1 MPPREQVRIRAPC
14 IIPRSRSITQ
24 ARCRMATKDDSILT
38 TALHSEVENRF
49 LTYALST
56 IVSRSLPDVRDGLK
70 PVHRR
75 ILYAMW
81 EMGLGP
87 TAKFR
92 KSAAVVGEVLG
103 KFHPH
108 GDQAAYD
115 AMVRMAQDFS
125 LRYPLVEGS
134 GNFGSLDGD
143 PAAAMRY
150 TEARLSRLAEELLV
164 EIEKD
169 TVGFRPNY
177 DNSLKEPMVLP
188 ARFPQL
194 LVNGTSG
201 IAVGMSCSFPPHNL
215 NEVIDGLTAII
226 DNSNIDLKDLL
237 KLVKG
242 PDFPTAGQ
250 ILNTKKE
257 LKEIYRSGS
266 GSIRLRGEY
275 ALEDLPRGKQAVVF
289 TSIPYLVN
297 KAKLLER
304 LIGLMDDRKL
314 PQVSAVRDE
323 STDTVR
329 VVIELKA
336 DTNPDLVTAYLFK
349 HTDLESNFPVN
360 FTGLKPNMEPGR
372 MSLKELMQYF
382 LDFRF
387 EITTRRLN
395 YDLRILKARLHIL
408 KAFEML
414 YDDLDTAIRL
424 IRKSKSR
431 EEAAGKL
438 KKHFKFD
445 DDQTK
450 AILEMQL
457 YKLAGLEIE
466 RILKEK
472 AEKTKQRKELEAI
485 LASQKKVWGLI
496 RTELLEIKAG
506 YGDKRRSVMKAAED
520 VEFSQEDFIV
530 HEDVTVILTKMGW
543 IRRVKTVGEN
553 LRFKEGDDLLALLPA
568 NTRDNIAVFSS
579 AGKVYVIKANDLPAG
594 SGFGEPVQH
603 LFKFGDGERPVT
615 AMNLS
620 TVLGGAGAPEEERKG
635 KGKQAELA
643 LAGGTVIALSVSAKG
658 IGFKFDLSAFNGV
671 TTRAGKKF
679 AGVKAGDSIMGVDML
694 DLPNV
699 LFLTTEGKAVV
710 VAAKEIPQLSG
721 AGKGV
726 KLVNVK
732 KGEVALF
739 RAVKKGDQV
748 KVIDEK
754 GKEKTVDLKNYGV
767 MTRGSVGLKAV
778 KAVRFV

>member
-1 MPPREQVRIRAPC
+1 MPTNNE
-14 IIPRSRSITQ
+14 
-24 ARCRMATKDDSILT
+24 SILT

-150 TEARLSRLAEELLV
+150 TEARLSQIAEELLI
-164 EIEKD
+164 EIDKE

-177 DNSLKEPMVLP
+177 DNSLKEPVVLP

-194 LVNGTSG
+194 LANGTSG

-215 NEVIDGLTAII
+215 GEVIDGLTAVI
-226 DNSNIDLKDLL
+226 DNSNIDLKDIL
-237 KLVKG
+237 KLIKG
-242 PDFPTAGQ
+242 PDFPTSGQ
-250 ILNTKKE
+250 ILNSKKE
-257 LKEIYRSGS
+257 LKEIYQTGS
-266 GSIRLRGEY
+266 GAIRVRGEY
-275 ALEDLPRGKQAVVF
+275 SVEELPRGKQAIVF
-289 TSIPYLVN
+289 TSIPYQVN
-297 KAKLLER
+297 KAKVVER

-314 PQVSAVRDE
+314 PQVTTVRDE
-323 STDTVR
+323 STDIIRLVL
-329 VVIELKA
+329 ELKA
-336 DTNPDLVTAYLFK
+336 ETNPELVTAYLFK

-360 FTGLKPNMEPGR
+360 FTALKPNMEPER
-372 MSLKELMQYF
+372 LSLKELMQYF

-387 EITTRRLN
+387 EITTKRLN
-395 YDLRILKARLHIL
+395 YDLKLLKARLHLL

-414 YDDLDTAIRL
+414 YDDLDTAIKL
-424 IRKSKSR
+424 IRRSKSR
-431 EEAAGKL
+431 EEASDKI

-445 DDQTK
+445 DEQTK
-450 AILEMQL
+450 AIMEMQL

-472 AEKTKQRKELEAI
+472 AEKTKLKKDIEAI
-485 LASQKKVWGLI
+485 LASQKKIWGLI
-496 RTELLEIKAG
+496 KTELLEIKEK
-506 YGDKRRSVMKAAED
+506 YGDKRKSVMKAAED

-543 IRRVKTVGEN
+543 VRRVKTVGEN

-568 NTRDNIAVFSS
+568 NTKDNIAVFSS
-579 AGKVYVIKANDLPAG
+579 AGKAYVIKAFDLPSG

-603 LFKFGDGERPVT
+603 LFKFGDGERPIR

-620 TVLGGAGAPEEERKG
+620 TVLAGSQAASPEDEKG
-635 KGKQAELA
+635 KDKQPQLA
-643 LAGGTVIALSVSAKG
+643 LSGGTVIALSVSVKG
-658 IGFKFDLSAFNGV
+658 VGFKFDLSQFNSV
-671 TTRAGKKF
+671 TTRAGKRF
-679 AGVKAGDSIMGVDML
+679 AGVKAGDSILGVDVL

-699 LFLTTEGKAVV
+699 LFLTDEGKAVV
-710 VAAKEIPQLSG
+710 VAGKDIPLLTG

-732 KGEVALF
+732 KGEIALF
-739 RAVKKGDQV
+739 RAVRKGEQV
-748 KVIDEK
+748 KTIDDK
-754 GKEKTVDLKNYGV
+754 GKERVIDLKNYSV
-767 MTRGSVGLKAV
+767 MTRGSVGLKAA

>member
-1 MPPREQVRIRAPC
+1 MPMKE
-14 IIPRSRSITQ
+14 
-24 ARCRMATKDDSILT
+24 DSVLT

-87 TAKFR
+87 TSKFR

-150 TEARLSRLAEELLV
+150 TEARLSQIAEELLV
-164 EIEKD
+164 EIDKE

-177 DNSLKEPMVLP
+177 DNSLKEPVVLP

-215 NEVIDGLTAII
+215 GEVIDGLTAVI
-226 DNSNIDLKDLL
+226 DNSNIDLKDIL
-237 KLVKG
+237 KLIKG
-242 PDFPTAGQ
+242 PDFPTSGQ

-257 LKEIYRSGS
+257 LREIYQTGS
-266 GSIRLRGEY
+266 GAIRVRGEY
-275 ALEDLPRGKQAVVF
+275 SVEDLPRARQAIVF
-289 TSIPYLVN
+289 TSIPYQVN
-297 KAKLLER
+297 KAKVLER

-314 PQVSAVRDE
+314 PQVTAVRDE
-323 STDTVR
+323 STD
-329 VVIELKA
+329 VIRLVLELKA
-336 DTNPDLVTAYLFK
+336 DTNPELVTAYLFK
-349 HTDLESNFPVN
+349 HTDLESNFAVN
-360 FTGLKPNMEPGR
+360 FTALKPNMEPER
-372 MSLKELMQYF
+372 LSLKELMQYF

-387 EITTRRLN
+387 EITKKRLN
-395 YDLRILKARLHIL
+395 YGLKLLKARLHIL

-414 YDDLDTAIRL
+414 YDDLDTAIKL

-431 EEAAGKL
+431 EEAGEKI
-438 KKHFKFD
+438 KRHFKFD
-445 DDQTK
+445 DEQTR

-472 AEKTKQRKELEAI
+472 AEKTKLKKDIEAI
-485 LASQKKVWGLI
+485 LGSQKKIWGLI
-496 RTELLEIKAG
+496 KTELLEIKQK
-506 YGDKRRSVMKAAED
+506 YGDKRKSVMKAAED

-530 HEDVTVILTKMGW
+530 HEDITVILTRMGW
-543 IRRVKTVGEN
+543 VRRVKTVGEN
-553 LRFKEGDDLLALLPA
+553 LRFKEGDDLLSLLPA
-568 NTRDNIAVFSS
+568 NTRDNIAIFSS
-579 AGKVYVIKANDLPAG
+579 AGKIYVIKAFDLPTG

-603 LFKFGDGERPVT
+603 LFKFGDGERPIM

-620 TVLGGAGAPEEERKG
+620 TVLAGTAASAPEDEEKT
-635 KGKQAELA
+635 KGKQPQLA
-643 LAGGTVIALSVSAKG
+643 LSGGTVIALSVSSKG
-658 IGFKFDLSAFNGV
+658 VGFKFDLSQFNSV

-679 AGVKAGDSIMGVDML
+679 AGVKAGDSIMGVDIL
-694 DLPNV
+694 DLPLV
-699 LFLTTEGKAVV
+699 LFLTNEGKAVV
-710 VAAKEIPQLSG
+710 VAAKYIPQLTG

-732 KGEVALF
+732 KGEIALF
-739 RAVKKGDQV
+739 RAVRKGEQI
-748 KVIDEK
+748 KVIDDK
-754 GKEKTVDLKNYGV
+754 GKEKVIDLKHYGV

>member
-1 MPPREQVRIRAPC
+1 MPIQEGTV
-14 IIPRSRSITQ
+14 
-24 ARCRMATKDDSILT
+24 LT

-75 ILYAMW
+75 ILFAMW

-115 AMVRMAQDFS
+115 AMVRMAQNFS

-150 TEARLSRLAEELLV
+150 TEARLSQIAEELLV
-164 EIEKD
+164 EIDKD

-177 DNSLKEPMVLP
+177 DNSLKEPIVLP

-201 IAVGMSCSFPPHNL
+201 IAVGMSCSFPPHNIA
-215 NEVIDGLTAII
+215 EVIDGLAALI
-226 DNSNIDLKDLL
+226 DNSNIEVKDLL
-237 KLVKG
+237 KHIKG
-242 PDFPTAGQ
+242 PDFPTSGQ
-250 ILNTKKE
+250 ILNSKKE
-257 LKEIYRSGS
+257 LREIYESGS
-266 GSIRLRGEY
+266 GGIRIRGEY
-275 ALEDLPRGKQAVVF
+275 TVEDMPRGKQAIVF
-289 TSIPYLVN
+289 TSIPYMVN
-297 KAKLLER
+297 KAKLLEK
-304 LIGLMDDRKL
+304 LIGLMEDKKL
-314 PQVSAVRDE
+314 PQVLAVRDE
-323 STDTVR
+323 STDVVR
-329 VVIELKA
+329 IVLELKA
-336 DTNPDLVTAYLFK
+336 EMNAEIVTAYLFK
-349 HTDLESNFPVN
+349 HTDLESTFLIN
-360 FTGLKPNMEPGR
+360 FTALKPNMEPER
-372 MSLKELMQYF
+372 LSLKEIMRYF
-382 LDFRF
+382 LDFRH
-387 EITTRRLN
+387 ELVTKRLN
-395 YDLRILKARLHIL
+395 FDLRLLKARLHIL
-408 KAFEML
+408 TAFEAL
-414 YDDLDTAIRL
+414 YDELDAAIKI
-424 IRKSKSR
+424 IRKAKSR
-431 EEAAGKL
+431 EDASEKL

-445 DDQTK
+445 DEQTR
-450 AILEMQL
+450 ATLEMQL
-457 YKLAGLEIE
+457 YKLVGLEID

-472 AEKTKQRKELEAI
+472 AEKTKQRKDIETI
-485 LASQKKVWGLI
+485 LASQKKIWGLI
-496 RTELLEIKAG
+496 KSELQEIKG
-506 YGDKRRSVMKAAED
+506 KYGDKRKSVVKAAED

-530 HEDVTVILTKMGW
+530 HEDITVILTRMGW

-579 AGKVYVIKANDLPAG
+579 VGKAYVLKAFDLPSG

-620 TVLGGAGAPEEERKG
+620 TVFAGTPGAVGTDT
-635 KGKQAELA
+635 QAELA
-643 LAGGTVIALSVSAKG
+643 LVPKEVTALSVSAHG
-658 IGFKFDLSAFNGV
+658 VGFAFDLSQFNTV

-679 AGVKAGDSIMGVDML
+679 AGVKADDSIMGVDIL

-699 LFLTTEGKAVV
+699 LFLTTEGKAIV
-710 VAAKEIPQLSG
+710 VAAKDIPVLTG

-732 KGEVALF
+732 NGEVVLFRPVRKGE
-739 RAVKKGDQV
+739 QV
-748 KVIDEK
+748 KVIDDK
-754 GKEKTVDLKNYGV
+754 GKEKVIDLKQYGV
-767 MTRGSVGLKAV
+767 MTRGSVGMKAIKAV
-778 KAVRFV
+778 KFG

>member
-1 MPPREQVRIRAPC
+1 MPTKENS
-14 IIPRSRSITQ
+14 II
-24 ARCRMATKDDSILT
+24 T

-150 TEARLSRLAEELLV
+150 TEARLSKIAEELLI
-164 EIEKD
+164 EIDKE

-177 DNSLKEPMVLP
+177 DNSLKEPAVLP

-201 IAVGMSCSFPPHNL
+201 IAVGMSCSFPPHNIA
-215 NEVIDGLTAII
+215 EVIDGLAAAI
-226 DNSNIDLKDLL
+226 DNPNIEVKDLL
-237 KLVKG
+237 KFIKG
-242 PDFPTAGQ
+242 PDFPTGGQ
-250 ILNTKKE
+250 ILNSKKE
-257 LKEIYRSGS
+257 LKEIYQTGS
-266 GSIRLRGEY
+266 GAVRIRGEY
-275 ALEDLPRGKQAVVF
+275 ALEDLPRGKQAVVI
-289 TSIPYLVN
+289 TSIPYQVN
-297 KAKLLER
+297 KAKLLEKI
-304 LIGLMDDRKL
+304 IGLVEERKL
-314 PQVSAVRDE
+314 PQVSTVRDE
-323 STDTVR
+323 STAEVR
-329 VVIELKA
+329 LVLELKA
-336 DTNPDLVTAYLFK
+336 EANPELVMAYVFK
-349 HTDLESNFPVN
+349 HTDLEASFPIN
-360 FTGLKPNMEPGR
+360 FTALKPNMEPER
-372 MSLKELMQYF
+372 LSLKEVIQYF
-382 LDFRF
+382 LDFRY
-387 EITTRRLN
+387 EVTTKRLN
-395 YDLRILKARLHIL
+395 YDLKLLKARLHLL
-408 KAFEML
+408 KAFEVL
-414 YDDLDTAIRL
+414 YDDLDTAIKI
-424 IRKSKSR
+424 IRKAKSR

-438 KKHFKFD
+438 KKYFKLD
-445 DDQTK
+445 DEQTR

-457 YKLAGLEIE
+457 YKLVGLEIE

-472 AEKTKQRKELEAI
+472 AEKSKQKKEIEAI
-485 LASQKKVWGLI
+485 LANQKKIWVLI
-496 RTELLEIKAG
+496 KTELLEIKEK
-506 YGDKRRSVMKAAED
+506 YGDKRKSVIKA
-520 VEFSQEDFIV
+520 VEEMEFTQEDFIV

-543 IRRVKTVGEN
+543 IRRAKTVGEN
-553 LRFKEGDDLLALLPA
+553 LRFKEGDTLLALIPA
-568 NTRDNIAVFSS
+568 NTRDNIAIFSS
-579 AGKVYVIKANDLPAG
+579 AGKAYVIKAYDLPAG

-615 AMNLS
+615 AMNLTTLLS
-620 TVLGGAGAPEEERKG
+620 GAAAAPLVEEEEKEKKKG
-635 KGKQAELA
+635 KKKEAAGKPATIM
-643 LAGGTVIALSVSAKG
+643 GISVSARCV
-658 IGFKFDLSAFNGV
+658 GFKFDLSMFNTV

-679 AGVKAGDSIMGVDML
+679 AGLKPGDSIMGVDII
-694 DLPNV
+694 DLTHV
-699 LFLTTEGKAVV
+699 LFLTSEGKAVV
-710 VAAKEIPQLSG
+710 IAAKDVPLLSG

-726 KLVNVK
+726 KLVNVRN
-732 KGEVALF
+732 GEIALF
-739 RAVKKGDQV
+739 RVVRKGEQV

-754 GKEKTVDLKNYGV
+754 DREKVIDLKDYGV
-767 MTRGSVGLKAV
+767 MKRGAVGFKAV

>member
-1 MPPREQVRIRAPC
+1 MPIKE
-14 IIPRSRSITQ
+14 
-24 ARCRMATKDDSILT
+24 DSILT
-38 TALHSEVENRF
+38 TALHSEVESRF

-125 LRYPLVEGS
+125 LRYPLIEGS

-177 DNSLKEPMVLP
+177 DNSQKEPMVLP

-194 LVNGTSG
+194 LVIGTSG
-201 IAVGMSCSFPPHNL
+201 IAVGMSCSFPPHNVG
-215 NEVIDGLTAII
+215 EVIDGLAAMI
-226 DNSNIDLKDLL
+226 DDSGLEVKDLL
-237 KLVKG
+237 KFIKG
-242 PDFPTAGQ
+242 PDFPTSGQ
-250 ILNTKKE
+250 ILNSKKE
-257 LKEIYRSGS
+257 LREIYQSGS
-266 GSIRLRGEY
+266 GAIRIRGEY
-275 ALEDLPRGKQAVVF
+275 TVEDLPRGRQAIVF
-289 TSIPYLVN
+289 TSIPYLMN
-297 KAKLLER
+297 KAKLLEK
-304 LIGLMDDRKL
+304 LIGLMEDKKL

-323 STDTVR
+323 STHEVR
-329 VVIELKA
+329 VVLELKGE
-336 DTNPDLVTAYLFK
+336 TNPELVTAYLFK
-349 HTDLESNFPVN
+349 HTDLESAFAVN
-360 FTGLKPNMEPGR
+360 FTALKPNMEPER
-372 MSLKELMQYF
+372 LSLKELMQYF
-382 LDFRF
+382 LDFRL
-387 EITTRRLN
+387 EITKKRLTF
-395 YDLRILKARLHIL
+395 DLKLLKARLHIL
-408 KAFEML
+408 AAFEKL
-414 YDDLDTAIRL
+414 YDDLDTAIKI
-424 IRKSKSR
+424 IRKAKSR
-431 EEAAGKL
+431 EDATEKL
-438 KKHFKFD
+438 KKHFRFD
-445 DDQTK
+445 DEQVK

-457 YKLAGLEIE
+457 YKLVGLEIE

-472 AEKTKQRKELEAI
+472 AEKTKQRKDIEAI
-485 LASQKKVWGLI
+485 LASQKKIWGLI
-496 RTELLEIKAG
+496 KTELLEIKEK
-506 YGDKRRSVMKAAED
+506 YGDRRKSVMKAAED
-520 VEFSQEDFIV
+520 VEFSQEDFVV

-543 IRRVKTVGEN
+543 VRRVKTVGEN
-553 LRFKEGDDLLALLPA
+553 LRFKEGDELLALLPA

-579 AGKVYVIKANDLPAG
+579 AGKVYVTKAYDLPSG
-594 SGFGEPVQH
+594 SGFGEPVQS
-603 LFKFGDGERPVT
+603 LFKFGDGERPIA
-615 AMNLS
+615 AMNFM
-620 TVLGGAGAPEEERKG
+620 TVMAGEAAAAGSQE
-635 KGKQAELA
+635 KQAELSLAPREVTA
-643 LAGGTVIALSVSAKG
+643 LTVSAHG
-658 IGFKFDLSAFNGV
+658 IGFKFDLGQFNAV

-679 AGVKAGDSIMGVDML
+679 AGVKEGDSIMGVEIV
-694 DLPNV
+694 DLLNV
-699 LFLTTEGKAVV
+699 LFLTSEGKAII
-710 VAAKEIPQLSG
+710 VAAKDIPILTG

-732 KGEVALF
+732 NGEVAF
-739 RAVKKGDQV
+739 IRAVRKNEQV

-754 GKEKTVDLKNYGV
+754 GKEKVIDLKEYGV

-778 KAVRFV
+778 KAVRFA

>member
-1 MPPREQVRIRAPC
+1 MP
-14 IIPRSRSITQ
+14 TQ
-24 ARCRMATKDDSILT
+24 ESAVLT

-150 TEARLSRLAEELLV
+150 TEARLSHLAEELLV

-169 TVGFRPNY
+169 TVSFRPNY
-177 DNSLKEPMVLP
+177 DNSLKEPAVLP

-215 NEVIDGLTAII
+215 GEVIDGLAAMI
-226 DNSNIDLKDLL
+226 DNSNIEVKDLL
-237 KLVKG
+237 KHLKG
-242 PDFPTAGQ
+242 PDFPTGGQ
-250 ILNTKKE
+250 VLNSKKE
-257 LKEIYRSGS
+257 LKEIYQSGS
-266 GSIRLRGEY
+266 GAIRVRGEY
-275 ALEDLPRGKQAVVF
+275 TVEDLLRGKQALIF
-289 TSIPYLVN
+289 TSVPYLVN
-297 KAKLLER
+297 KAKLLEK
-304 LIGLMDDRKL
+304 LIGLMEDKKL
-314 PQVSAVRDE
+314 PQVTAIRDE
-323 STDTVR
+323 STHEVR
-329 VVIELKA
+329 VVLELKA
-336 DTNPDLVTAYLFK
+336 ETNAELVTAYLFK
-349 HTDLESNFPVN
+349 HTDLESSFPVN
-360 FTGLKPNMEPGR
+360 FTALKPSMEPER
-372 MSLKELMQYF
+372 LSLKELMQYF
-382 LDFRF
+382 LDFRL
-387 EITTRRLN
+387 EITTKRLN
-395 YDLRILKARLHIL
+395 YDLGILKARLHIL
-408 KAFEML
+408 KAFEAL
-414 YDDLDTAIRL
+414 YNDLDTAIKI
-424 IRKSKSR
+424 IRKAKSR
-431 EEAAGKL
+431 EDAAEKL

-445 DDQTK
+445 DEQVK

-457 YKLAGLEIE
+457 YRLVGLEIE

-472 AEKTKQRKELEAI
+472 TEKAKQKKEIETI
-485 LASQKKVWGLI
+485 LASQKKIWALI
-496 RTELLEIKAG
+496 RSELLEIREKYA
-506 YGDKRRSVMKAAED
+506 DKRRSVMKAAED
-520 VEFSQEDFIV
+520 VEFSQEDFLV
-530 HEDVTVILTKMGW
+530 HEDATVILTKMGW

-553 LRFKEGDDLLALLPA
+553 LRFKEGDELLSLLPA
-568 NTRDNIAVFSS
+568 NTKDNIAVFSS
-579 AGKVYVIKANDLPAG
+579 AGKVYVIKAFDLPAG

-615 AMNLS
+615 AMNLAA
-620 TVLGGAGAPEEERKG
+620 VFAPAEEG
-635 KGKQAELA
+635 KNSQAELA
-643 LAGGTVIALSVSAKG
+643 LAPREVTAISVSAHG
-658 IGFKFDLSAFNGV
+658 AGFAFDLGQFNSV

-679 AGVKAGDSIMGVDML
+679 AGVKPGDFIMGVDIL
-694 DLPNV
+694 DLPLV
-699 LFLTTEGKAVV
+699 LFLTSEGKAVV
-710 VAAKEIPQLSG
+710 VAAKDVPVLTG

-726 KLVNVK
+726 RLVNVK
-732 KGEVALF
+732 NGEVALF
-739 RAVKKGDQV
+739 RPVRKGEQV
-748 KVIDEK
+748 KVLDEK
-754 GKEKTVDLKNYGV
+754 GKEKVLDLKHYGV

-778 KAVRFV
+778 KAVKFA

>member
-1 MPPREQVRIRAPC
+1 MPMKEE
-14 IIPRSRSITQ
+14 
-24 ARCRMATKDDSILT
+24 SILT

-75 ILYAMW
+75 ILFAMW

-87 TAKFR
+87 TARFR

-150 TEARLSRLAEELLV
+150 TEARLSQLAEELLI
-164 EIEKD
+164 EIEKE

-177 DNSLKEPMVLP
+177 DNSLKEPVVLP

-201 IAVGMSCSFPPHNL
+201 IAVGMSCSFPPHNIG
-215 NEVIDGLTAII
+215 EVIDGLTAVI
-226 DNSNIDLKDLL
+226 DNSSIDLKDIL
-237 KLVKG
+237 KFIKG
-242 PDFPTAGQ
+242 PDFPTSGQ
-250 ILNTKKE
+250 ILNSKRE
-257 LKEIYRSGS
+257 LKEIYQTGS
-266 GSIRLRGEY
+266 GAIRVRGEY
-275 ALEDLPRGKQAVVF
+275 SVEDMPRGRQAIVF
-289 TSIPYLVN
+289 TSIPYQVN
-297 KAKLLER
+297 KAKVLER
-304 LIGLMDDRKL
+304 IIGLMEDKKL
-314 PQVSAVRDE
+314 PQVTTVRDE
-323 STDTVR
+323 STD
-329 VVIELKA
+329 VIRLVLELKA
-336 DTNPDLVTAYLFK
+336 ETNPELVTAYLFK
-349 HTDLESNFPVN
+349 HTDLENSFAVN
-360 FTGLKPNMEPGR
+360 FTALKPNMEPER
-372 MSLKELMQYF
+372 LSLKEIMRYF
-382 LDFRF
+382 LDFRL
-387 EITTRRLN
+387 EITTKRLN
-395 YDLRILKARLHIL
+395 YDLRLLKARLHIL

-414 YDDLDTAIRL
+414 YDDLDTAIKL

-431 EEAAGKL
+431 EEAGVKI
-438 KKHFKFD
+438 KKHFRFD
-445 DDQTK
+445 DEQTR

-466 RILKEK
+466 KILKEK
-472 AEKTKQRKELEAI
+472 AEKTKLKKDIEAI
-485 LASQKKVWGLI
+485 LGSQKKIWALI
-496 RTELLEIKAG
+496 KAELLDIKAK
-506 YGDKRRSVMKAAED
+506 YGDKRKSVMKAAED
-520 VEFSQEDFIV
+520 VEFSQDDFVV
-530 HEDVTVILTKMGW
+530 HEDITMILTKMGW
-543 IRRVKTVGEN
+543 VRRVKTVGEN
-553 LRFKEGDDLLALLPA
+553 LRFKEGDDLLSLIPA
-568 NTRDNIAVFSS
+568 NTRDNIAIFSS
-579 AGKVYVIKANDLPAG
+579 TGKVYVIKAFDLPSG

-603 LFKFGDGERPVT
+603 LFKFGDGERPIM

-620 TVLGGAGAPEEERKG
+620 TVLAGSPAAAEEEEKA
-635 KGKQAELA
+635 KGKQPRLA
-643 LAGGTVIALSVSAKG
+643 LSGGTVIALSISAKG
-658 IGFKFDLSAFNGV
+658 VGFKFDLSQFNSV

-679 AGVKAGDSIMGVDML
+679 AGCKTGDSIMGVDVL

-699 LFLTTEGKAVV
+699 LFLTSEGKAVV
-710 VAAKEIPQLSG
+710 VAGKDIPLLTG

-732 KGEVALF
+732 KGEVTLF
-739 RAVKKGDQV
+739 RPVRKGEQV

-754 GKEKTVDLKNYGV
+754 GKEKIIDLKNFGV

>member
-1 MPPREQVRIRAPC
+1 MP
-14 IIPRSRSITQ
+14 TQ
-24 ARCRMATKDDSILT
+24 EDSILI

-75 ILYAMW
+75 ILFAMW

-87 TAKFR
+87 TTKFR

-115 AMVRMAQDFS
+115 AMVRMAQNFS
-125 LRYPLVEGS
+125 LRYPLVDGS

-150 TEARLSRLAEELLV
+150 TEARLSQIAEELLV
-164 EIEKD
+164 EIDKD

-177 DNSLKEPMVLP
+177 DNSLKEPVVLP

-215 NEVIDGLTAII
+215 GEVIDGLAAMI

-237 KLVKG
+237 KYIKG
-242 PDFPTAGQ
+242 PDFPTSGQ
-250 ILNTKKE
+250 VLNSKKE
-257 LKEIYRSGS
+257 LREIYQSGS
-266 GSIRLRGEY
+266 GGIRIRGEY
-275 ALEDLPRGKQAVVF
+275 IVEDLPRGRQAIVF

-297 KAKLLER
+297 KAKMLEK
-304 LIGLMDDRKL
+304 LIGLMEDKKL
-314 PQVSAVRDE
+314 PQVTAVRDE
-323 STDTVR
+323 STDEVR
-329 VVIELKA
+329 VVLELKA
-336 DTNPDLVTAYLFK
+336 ETNAELVTAYLFK
-349 HTDLESNFPVN
+349 HSDLESTFPVN
-360 FTGLKPNMEPGR
+360 FTALKPNMEPQR
-372 MSLKELMQYF
+372 LSLKEIMQYF
-382 LDFRF
+382 LDFRH
-387 EITTRRLN
+387 ELVTRRLN
-395 YDLRILKARLHIL
+395 FDLRILKARLHIL
-408 KAFEML
+408 AAFEKL
-414 YDDLDTAIRL
+414 YDDLDTAIKL
-424 IRKSKSR
+424 IRRAKSR
-431 EEAAGKL
+431 EDAAEKL
-438 KKHFKFD
+438 KKHFKLD
-445 DDQTK
+445 DEQVK
-450 AILEMQL
+450 AILDMQL
-457 YKLAGLEIE
+457 YKLSGLEIE
-466 RILKEK
+466 KILREK
-472 AEKTKQRKELEAI
+472 AEKTKQKKDIEAI
-485 LASQKKVWGLI
+485 LASQKKIWGLI
-496 RTELLEIKAG
+496 KTELLEIKAK
-506 YGDKRRSVMKAAED
+506 YGDKRKSTMKAAED

-543 IRRVKTVGEN
+543 IRRVKTIGEN

-579 AGKVYVIKANDLPAG
+579 AGKVYVVKAFDLPSG
-594 SGFGEPVQH
+594 SGFGDPVQH
-603 LFKFGDGERPVT
+603 LFKFGDGERPIA
-615 AMNLS
+615 AMNFTTKLAGE
-620 TVLGGAGAPEEERKG
+620 TLAEGAQP
-635 KGKQAELA
+635 ELA
-643 LAGGTVIALSVSAKG
+643 LSPREVTALTVSAHG
-658 IGFKFDLSAFNGV
+658 VGFAFDLGQFNAV

-679 AGVKAGDSIMGVDML
+679 AGVKEGDFIMGVEIL

-699 LFLTTEGKAVV
+699 LFLTSEGKAAVI
-710 VAAKEIPQLSG
+710 AAKDIPALTG

-732 KGEVALF
+732 TGEVALF
-739 RAVKKGDQV
+739 RCVRKGEQV

-754 GKEKTVDLKNYGV
+754 SNEKVLDLKKYGV

-778 KAVRFV
+778 KAVKFA

>member
-1 MPPREQVRIRAPC
+1 
-14 IIPRSRSITQ
+14 
-24 ARCRMATKDDSILT
+24 MATQEDSILT
-38 TALHSEVENRF
+38 TALHSEVESRF

-75 ILYAMW
+75 ILFAMW

-150 TEARLSRLAEELLV
+150 TEARLSQIAEELLV
-164 EIEKD
+164 EIDKD

-177 DNSLKEPMVLP
+177 DNSLKEPVVLP

-215 NEVIDGLTAII
+215 GEVIDGLAAMI
-226 DNSNIDLKDLL
+226 DNKDIDLKDLL
-237 KLVKG
+237 KYIKG
-242 PDFPTAGQ
+242 PDFPTSGQ
-250 ILNTKKE
+250 VLNSKKE
-257 LKEIYRSGS
+257 LREIYQSGS
-266 GSIRLRGEY
+266 GGIRIRGEY
-275 ALEDLPRGKQAVVF
+275 TVEDLPRGRQAIVF

-297 KAKLLER
+297 KAKMLEKI
-304 LIGLMDDRKL
+304 IGLMDDKKL

-323 STDTVR
+323 STAEVR
-329 VVIELKA
+329 VVLELKA
-336 DTNPDLVTAYLFK
+336 ETNVELVTAYLFK
-349 HTDLESNFPVN
+349 HTDLESTFPVN
-360 FTGLKPNMEPGR
+360 FTALKPNMEPER
-372 MSLKELMQYF
+372 LSLKKIMQYF
-382 LDFRF
+382 LDFRH
-387 EITTRRLN
+387 ELVTKRLN
-395 YDLRILKARLHIL
+395 FDLRILKARLHIL
-408 KAFEML
+408 AAFEKL
-414 YDDLDTAIRL
+414 YDDLDTAIKI

-431 EEAAGKL
+431 EDASEKL
-438 KKHFKFD
+438 KKHFKLD
-445 DDQTK
+445 DEQVK
-450 AILEMQL
+450 AILDMQL
-457 YKLAGLEIE
+457 YKLSGLEIE
-466 RILKEK
+466 KILKEK
-472 AEKTKQRKELEAI
+472 AEKTKLRKDIEAI
-485 LASQKKVWGLI
+485 LASQKKIWGLI
-496 RTELLEIKAG
+496 KSELLELKAK
-506 YGDKRRSVMKAAED
+506 YGDKRKSVMKAAED
-520 VEFSQEDFIV
+520 VEFSQEDFVV

-553 LRFKEGDDLLALLPA
+553 LRFKEGDELLALLPA

-579 AGKVYVIKANDLPAG
+579 AGKVYVVKAFDLPSG
-594 SGFGEPVQH
+594 SGFGDPVQH
-603 LFKFGDGERPVT
+603 LFKFGDGERPIA
-615 AMNLS
+615 AMNF
-620 TVLGGAGAPEEERKG
+620 TAKMAGEAPAEGAQP
-635 KGKQAELA
+635 ELA
-643 LAGGTVIALSVSAKG
+643 LAPREVTALTVSSHGV
-658 IGFKFDLSAFNGV
+658 GFAFDLGQYNSP

-679 AGVKAGDSIMGVDML
+679 AGVKEGDAVMGVDIL

-699 LFLTTEGKAVV
+699 LFLTSEGKAIVI
-710 VAAKEIPQLSG
+710 AAKDIPVLTG

-732 KGEVALF
+732 NGEVALF
-739 RAVKKGDQV
+739 RSVRKGEQV
-748 KVIDEK
+748 KVLDDK
-754 GKEKTVDLKNYGV
+754 GKEKVIDLKALGV

-778 KAVRFV
+778 KAVKFA

>member
-1 MPPREQVRIRAPC
+1 MP
-14 IIPRSRSITQ
+14 
-24 ARCRMATKDDSILT
+24 TKEDSILT

-75 ILYAMW
+75 ILFAMW

-125 LRYPLVEGS
+125 LRYPLIEGS

-150 TEARLSRLAEELLV
+150 TEARLSRIAEELLV
-164 EIEKD
+164 EIDKD

-177 DNSLKEPMVLP
+177 DNSLKEPAVLP

-215 NEVIDGLTAII
+215 GEVIDGLAAMI
-226 DNSNIDLKDLL
+226 DNSSIEVKDLL
-237 KLVKG
+237 KHIKG
-242 PDFPTAGQ
+242 PDFPTSGQ
-250 ILNTKKE
+250 ILNSKKE
-257 LKEIYRSGS
+257 LREIYQSGS
-266 GSIRLRGEY
+266 GGIRIRGEY
-275 ALEDLPRGKQAVVF
+275 SIEDLPRGKQAIVF
-289 TSIPYLVN
+289 TSIPYVVN
-297 KAKLLER
+297 KAKLLEK
-304 LIGLMDDRKL
+304 LIGLMEDKKL

-323 STDTVR
+323 STDEVR
-329 VVIELKA
+329 VVLELKA
-336 DTNPDLVTAYLFK
+336 ETNPELVTAYIFK
-349 HTDLESNFPVN
+349 HTDLESTFPIN
-360 FTGLKPNMEPGR
+360 FTALKPNMEPER
-372 MSLKELMQYF
+372 LSLKEVMQYF
-382 LDFRF
+382 LDFRL
-387 EITTRRLN
+387 EITTKRLN
-395 YDLRILKARLHIL
+395 YDLNILKARLHIL
-408 KAFEML
+408 AAFEKL
-414 YDDLDTAIRL
+414 YDDLDTAIKI
-424 IRKSKSR
+424 IRKARSR
-431 EEAAGKL
+431 EDAAGKL
-438 KKHFKFD
+438 KKHFKLD
-445 DDQTK
+445 DEQVK

-457 YKLAGLEIE
+457 YKLVGLEIE

-472 AEKTKQRKELEAI
+472 AEKTKQKKDIEAI
-485 LASQKKVWGLI
+485 LASQKKIWGLI
-496 RTELLEIKAG
+496 RSELLETKEK
-506 YGDKRRSVMKAAED
+506 YGDKRKSVMKAAED

-553 LRFKEGDDLLALLPA
+553 LRFKEGDELLALLPA
-568 NTRDNIAVFSS
+568 NTKDNIAVFSS
-579 AGKVYVIKANDLPAG
+579 AGKVYVMKAFDLPSG

-603 LFKFGDGERPVT
+603 LFKFGDGERPIT
-615 AMNLS
+615 AMNLT
-620 TVLGGAGAPEEERKG
+620 TVFAGGVPVEEEKG
-635 KGKQAELA
+635 RQTELA
-643 LAGGTVIALSVSAKG
+643 LAPREVTALTVSAKG
-658 IGFKFDLSAFNGV
+658 VGFKFDLGQFNSV

-679 AGVKAGDSIMGVDML
+679 AGMKAGDSITGVDIV

-699 LFLTTEGKAVV
+699 LFLTSEGKAVV
-710 VAAKEIPQLSG
+710 VAAKDIPLLTG

-739 RAVKKGDQV
+739 RSVRKGEQV

-754 GKEKTVDLKNYGV
+754 GKEKVIDLKHYGV

-778 KAVRFV
+778 KAVKFV

>member
-1 MPPREQVRIRAPC
+1 MSAKE
-14 IIPRSRSITQ
+14 
-24 ARCRMATKDDSILT
+24 DSILT

-75 ILYAMW
+75 ILFAMW
-81 EMGLGP
+81 EMGLSP
-87 TAKFR
+87 TARFR

-150 TEARLSRLAEELLV
+150 TEARLSQLAEELLV
-164 EIEKD
+164 EIEKE

-177 DNSLKEPMVLP
+177 DNSLKEPVVLP

-201 IAVGMSCSFPPHNL
+201 IAVGMSCSFPPHNIG
-215 NEVIDGLTAII
+215 EVIDGLTAVI
-226 DNSNIDLKDLL
+226 DNSSIDLKDIL
-237 KLVKG
+237 KFIKG
-242 PDFPTAGQ
+242 PDFPTSGQ
-250 ILNTKKE
+250 ILNSKKE
-257 LKEIYRSGS
+257 LKEIYQTGS
-266 GSIRLRGEY
+266 GAIRVRGEY
-275 ALEDLPRGKQAVVF
+275 SVEDMPRGRQAVVF
-289 TSIPYLVN
+289 TSIPYQVN
-297 KAKLLER
+297 KAKVLER
-304 LIGLMDDRKL
+304 IIGLMEDKKL
-314 PQVSAVRDE
+314 PQVTTVRDE
-323 STDTVR
+323 STD
-329 VVIELKA
+329 VIRLVLELKA
-336 DTNPDLVTAYLFK
+336 ETNPELVTAYLFK
-349 HTDLESNFPVN
+349 HTDLENSFAVN
-360 FTGLKPNMEPGR
+360 FTALKPNMEPER
-372 MSLKELMQYF
+372 LSLKEIMRYF
-382 LDFRF
+382 LDFRL
-387 EITTRRLN
+387 EITTKRLN
-395 YDLRILKARLHIL
+395 FDLRLLKARLHIL

-414 YDDLDTAIRL
+414 YDDLDTAIKL

-431 EEAAGKL
+431 EEAAVKI

-445 DDQTK
+445 DEQTR

-466 RILKEK
+466 KILKEK
-472 AEKTKQRKELEAI
+472 AEKTKLKKDIEAI
-485 LASQKKVWGLI
+485 LGSQKKIWGLI
-496 RTELLEIKAG
+496 KTELLDIKAK
-506 YGDKRRSVMKAAED
+506 YGDKRKSVMKAAED
-520 VEFSQEDFIV
+520 VEFSQEDFVV
-530 HEDVTVILTKMGW
+530 HEDVTMILTKMGW
-543 IRRVKTVGEN
+543 VRRVKTVGEN
-553 LRFKEGDDLLALLPA
+553 LRFKEGDDLLSLIPA
-568 NTRDNIAVFSS
+568 NTRDNIALFSS
-579 AGKVYVIKANDLPAG
+579 AGKVYVIKAFDLPSG

-603 LFKFGDGERPVT
+603 LFKFGDGERPIM

-620 TVLGGAGAPEEERKG
+620 IVLAGAEVVEEEKATV
-635 KGKQAELA
+635 KQPQLA
-643 LAGGTVIALSVSAKG
+643 LTGGTVIALSISAKG
-658 IGFKFDLSAFNGV
+658 VGFKFDLSQFNSV

-679 AGVKAGDSIMGVDML
+679 AGFKTGDSIMGVDIL

-699 LFLTTEGKAVV
+699 LFLTSEGKAVV
-710 VAAKEIPQLSG
+710 VSGKDIPLLTG

-732 KGEVALF
+732 KGEITLF
-739 RAVKKGDQV
+739 RAVRKGEQV

-754 GKEKTVDLKNYGV
+754 GKEKVIDLKHYGV

-778 KAVRFV
+778 KAVRFA

>member
-1 MPPREQVRIRAPC
+1 MP
-14 IIPRSRSITQ
+14 TQ
-24 ARCRMATKDDSILT
+24 EDSILT

-75 ILYAMW
+75 ILFAMW

-115 AMVRMAQDFS
+115 AMVRMAQPFS

-150 TEARLSRLAEELLV
+150 TEARLSKIAEELLV
-164 EIEKD
+164 EIDKE
-169 TVGFRPNY
+169 TVGYRPNY
-177 DNSLKEPMVLP
+177 DNSLKEPVVLP

-215 NEVIDGLTAII
+215 GEVIDGLGAMI
-226 DNSNIDLKDLL
+226 DNPDIDIKDLL
-237 KLVKG
+237 KHIKG
-242 PDFPTAGQ
+242 PDFPTSGQ
-250 ILNTKKE
+250 ILNSKKE
-257 LKEIYRSGS
+257 LKEIYQSGS
-266 GSIRLRGEY
+266 GAIRTRGEY
-275 ALEDLPRGKQAVVF
+275 TVEDLPRGKQAIVF
-289 TSIPYLVN
+289 HSIPYLVN
-297 KAKLLER
+297 KAKLLEKM
-304 LIGLMDDRKL
+304 IGLMDDKKL
-314 PQVSAVRDE
+314 PQVSTVRDE
-323 STDTVR
+323 STDVVR

-336 DTNPDLVTAYLFK
+336 EANPELVTAYLFK
-349 HTDLESNFPVN
+349 HTDLESSFPMN
-360 FTGLKPNMEPGR
+360 FTALKPNMEPER
-372 MSLKELMQYF
+372 LPLKDVMRYF
-382 LDFRF
+382 LDFRH
-387 EITTRRLN
+387 EVVTKRLN
-395 YDLRILKARLHIL
+395 FDLRILKARLHIL
-408 KAFEML
+408 RAFEVL
-414 YDDLDTAIRL
+414 YDDLDTAIKL

-431 EEAAGKL
+431 EDAAEKL
-438 KKHFKFD
+438 KKHFRLD
-445 DDQTK
+445 DEQVR
-450 AILEMQL
+450 AILEIQL
-457 YKLAGLEIE
+457 YKLAGLEID

-472 AEKTKQRKELEAI
+472 AEKTKLKKDIEAI
-485 LASQKKVWGLI
+485 LASQKKIWGLI
-496 RTELLEIKAG
+496 KTELLEIKEN
-506 YGDKRRSVMKAAED
+506 YGDKRKSVIKAADD
-520 VEFSQEDFIV
+520 VEFSQEDFIA
-530 HEDVTVILTKMGW
+530 HEDVTVIMTKMGW

-553 LRFKEGDDLLALLPA
+553 LRFKEGDELLALLPA

-579 AGKVYVIKANDLPAG
+579 AGKVYVVKAHDLPSG

-615 AMNLS
+615 AMNLT
-620 TVLGGAGAPEEERKG
+620 TVFTGTPAGEG
-635 KGKQAELA
+635 MDKQPELA
-643 LAGGTVIALSVSAKG
+643 LAPREVTGLTVSAHG
-658 IGFKFDLSAFNGV
+658 IGFAFDLSPFNAA

-679 AGVKAGDSIMGVDML
+679 AGVKEGDSILGVDIL
-694 DLPNV
+694 DLPNI
-699 LFLTTEGKAVV
+699 LFLTSEGKAVV
-710 VAAKEIPQLSG
+710 VAAKDVPILTG

-732 KGEVALF
+732 SGEVALF
-739 RAVKKGDQV
+739 RAVRKGEQV
-748 KVIDEK
+748 KVIDDK
-754 GKEKTVDLKNYGV
+754 GKEKVIDLKAYGV

-778 KAVRFV
+778 KAVKFA

>member
-1 MPPREQVRIRAPC
+1 MPI
-14 IIPRSRSITQ
+14 
-24 ARCRMATKDDSILT
+24 KDETILT

-115 AMVRMAQDFS
+115 AMVRMAQEFS
-125 LRYPLVEGS
+125 LRYPLIEGS

-150 TEARLSRLAEELLV
+150 TEARLSKIAEELLA
-164 EIEKD
+164 EIDKE
-169 TVGFRPNY
+169 TVVFRPNY
-177 DNSLKEPMVLP
+177 DNSLKEPSVLP

-215 NEVIDGLTAII
+215 GEVIDGLAAMI
-226 DNSNIDLKDLL
+226 DNSNIEVKDLL
-237 KLVKG
+237 RFIKG
-242 PDFPTAGQ
+242 PDFPTGGQ
-250 ILNTKKE
+250 VLNSKKE
-257 LKEIYRSGS
+257 LREIYLSGS
-266 GSIRLRGEY
+266 GGIRVRGEY
-275 ALEDLPRGKQAVVF
+275 AVEDLPRGKKAIVV

-297 KAKLLER
+297 KAKLLEKI
-304 LIGLMDDRKL
+304 IGLMEDRKL

-323 STDTVR
+323 STDEVR
-329 VVIELKA
+329 IVLELKA
-336 DTNPDLVTAYLFK
+336 EANPELVMAYVFK
-349 HTDLESNFPVN
+349 HTDLESTFPVN
-360 FTGLKPNMEPGR
+360 FTALKPNMEPER
-372 MSLKELMQYF
+372 LSLKELMQYF
-382 LDFRF
+382 LDFRL
-387 EITTRRLN
+387 EITTKRLS
-395 YDLRILKARLHIL
+395 YDLRLLKARLHIL
-408 KAFEML
+408 KAFEVL
-414 YDDLDTAIRL
+414 YDDLDTAIKI
-424 IRKSKSR
+424 IRKAKSR
-431 EEAAGKL
+431 EDAAEKL
-438 KKHFKFD
+438 RKHFKLD
-445 DDQTK
+445 DEQVK

-457 YKLAGLEIE
+457 YKLVGLEIE

-472 AEKTKQRKELEAI
+472 AEKTRQKKEIETI
-485 LASQKKVWGLI
+485 LASQKKIWGLI
-496 RTELLEIKAG
+496 KTELLEIKG
-506 YGDKRRSVMKAAED
+506 KYGDKRKAVMKAAEE
-520 VEFSQEDFIV
+520 VEFSQEDFII

-543 IRRVKTVGEN
+543 IRRAKTVGEN
-553 LRFKEGDDLLALLPA
+553 LRFKEGDELLALLPA
-568 NTRDNIAVFSS
+568 NTKDNIAVFSS
-579 AGKVYVIKANDLPAG
+579 AGKVYVVKAYDLPSG

-615 AMNLS
+615 AMNFS
-620 TVLGGAGAPEEERKG
+620 TVMAGETSAVGAQE
-635 KGKQAELA
+635 KQAELA
-643 LAGGTVIALSVSAKG
+643 LAPREVTALTVSAKG
-658 IGFKFDLSAFNGV
+658 IGFRFDLGQLNSI
-671 TTRAGKKF
+671 TTRAGKRF
-679 AGVKAGDSIMGVDML
+679 AGVKSGDSIMGVDII
-694 DLPNV
+694 DLANV
-699 LFLTTEGKAVV
+699 LFLTTEGKVVIVAV
-710 VAAKEIPQLSG
+710 KDIPFLTG

-732 KGEVALF
+732 NGEVALF
-739 RAVKKGDQV
+739 RAVRKNEQV

-754 GKEKTVDLKNYGV
+754 GKEKTIDLKEYGV

-778 KAVRFV
+778 KAVRFA